1 MLEYIYGGE
10 HLLPHLLNARRL
22 GANAPFNDIT
32 DYADGRVMWGDSALV
47 AMSDWLLEGNRVAHI
62 IAASSADVDLF
73 FAEEPAGQNIAQEFA
88 AQWRL
93 DRGVDTSCL
102 IGLHVKRGGLA
113 RSQSGGD
120 SGLKVQRYTIR
131 RPVLCTPDF
140 SIQQHA
146 LTTKGGTL
154 RFFAGLL
161 AGATVD
167 PGLLVTRAE
176 WSSMRQAHVENVLD
190 QRFTTLIVRS
200 SAVSED
206 SFTSSNAGAYTSV
219 MNVDGRDGDA
229 IAQAVDT
236 VFHSYGEG
244 SPHDQVL
251 LQRQIVDAAMSG
263 VCSSRVVG
271 RNAPYFVVNYDDS
284 SGRTDTVTS
293 GHTNALKTLYV
304 SRTAHEAQIRAP
316 HVLRRLL
323 AVVRDIERCADHA
336 ALDVEFIVDRT
347 GMIHVVQIRPLVG
360 NYGHSDDAAIEARI
374 RSSIG
379 LLSSRKTTV
388 DGIVQGGK
396 AIFGTMPDANPA
408 ELIGI
413 KPRPLAFSLYQ
424 RLITDSVVTNQ
435 RLEYG
440 YRDVRPVQHM
450 LKLGGNPYID
460 VRSSFN
466 SFTPAA
472 LSPALVDKLLNLYV
486 ARLERD
492 PGLHDKVEFEVVV
505 STWFPGLADWLQAR
519 YGHALGSAEIAEV
532 CDASKGIF
540 HSALQRVEADH
551 ADVESYRGLFDA
563 VMSSGLDPL
572 HKAWRLIEICH
583 HRGCK
588 PFAHLARAAFVAVS
602 TLKGLVNVGALE
614 SAHYES
620 YLHSI
625 ESISS
630 EMERDAV
637 KVQTGELARSAFYER
652 YGHLRPGTYDIL
664 SPAYFEDPARYLDP
678 AVDAAKAVDKSG
690 WTLPPATIAAV
701 HAALG
706 NEIEGLTF
714 ETFDRFARRAIHG
727 REYGKFVYTRYL
739 SHGLNQLLLWG
750 QQIGLTRD
758 DLAYLHLHDL
768 DELIAGMRQLDVTQ
782 LKATID
788 ARRIDY
794 ELDCRIELPDLLF
807 GPADFASFHKRPG
820 QPNFITNR
828 AINAESVNVLAT
840 SDPLSLA
847 LAGKIAVVE
856 SADPGF
862 DWLFGHSI
870 AGLITR
876 YGGAN
881 SHMAIRCAEL
891 GIAAAIGVGDVL
903 YGKVEDAARIML
915 DCNSKR
921 IAVFQTA

>member
-10 HLLPHLLNARRL
+10 HVLTHVLNARRL
-22 GANAPFNDIT
+22 GAGAPSSHTPDE
-32 DYADGRVMWGDSALV
+32 DSAV
-47 AMSDWLLEGNRVAHI
+47 IAMGDFLLEDDRVARIVAASRADIDLFVSGEPAPYGIAHELAAQWTLDRSIDMSHVVGLHVRRGVLAAMGNSSSPDLNIQRHI
-62 IAASSADVDLF
+62 IA
-73 FAEEPAGQNIAQEFA
+73 
-88 AQWRL
+88 
-93 DRGVDTSCL
+93 
-102 IGLHVKRGGLA
+102 
-113 RSQSGGD
+113 
-120 SGLKVQRYTIR
+120 
-131 RPVLCTPDF
+131 RPLLCTPGF

-146 LTTKGGTL
+146 LTTKGATL

-161 AGATVD
+161 TDATID

-176 WSSMRQAHVENVLD
+176 WCTERQAFVDRVIHQESP
-190 QRFTTLIVRS
+190 IWIARS

-236 VFHSYGEG
+236 VFHSYGRG

-263 VCSSRVVG
+263 VCASRVVG

-293 GHTNALKTLYV
+293 GTTNALKTLYV
-304 SRTAHEAQIRAP
+304 SRTAHAAQIRAP
-316 HVLRRLL
+316 RSVRRLL
-323 AVVRDIERCADHA
+323 AVVRDIERCADHT
-336 ALDVEFIVDRT
+336 ALDVEFIVDRA
-347 GMIHVVQIRPLVG
+347 GIIHIVQIRPLVG
-360 NYGHSDDAAIEARI
+360 DYGQTCDAAVEARI
-374 RSSIG
+374 RSSMR
-379 LLSSRKTTV
+379 LMSSRQITG
-388 DGIVQGGK
+388 DGILQGEK
-396 AIFGTMPDANPA
+396 AIFGIMPDANPA

-450 LKLGGNPYID
+450 LRLGGNPYID

-472 LSPALVDKLLNLYV
+472 LSPTLANKLLNLYV
-486 ARLERD
+486 ARLECD

-505 STWFPGLADWLQAR
+505 STWFPGLANWLQAR
-519 YGHALGSAEIAEV
+519 YGEALCGAEIAEI
-532 CDASKGIF
+532 CAAAKDIF
-540 HSALQRVEADH
+540 HSALRRVEADH
-551 ADVESYRGLFDA
+551 TDVESYGNLFDA
-563 VMSSGLDPL
+563 VMSSGHEPL

-583 HRGCK
+583 HHGCK

-602 TLKGLVNVGALE
+602 TLKGLVNVGVLDRVD
-614 SAHYES
+614 YEN

-625 ESISS
+625 QSISG

-637 KVQTGELARSAFYER
+637 KVQTGELARTLFYER

-678 AVDAAKAVDKSG
+678 FIDAAKAVDKSG
-690 WTLPPATIAAV
+690 WTLPPTTIAAV
-701 HAALG
+701 NAALSD
-706 NEIEGLTF
+706 EFEGLSF
-714 ETFDRFARRAIHG
+714 ETVDRFARRAIHG

-750 QQIGLTRD
+750 EQLGLTRD

-768 DELIAGMRQLDVTQ
+768 DELISGMRQPDVAQ
-782 LKATID
+782 LKATIGS
-788 ARRIDY
+788 RRVDY
-794 ELDCRIELPDLLF
+794 DLDSRIELPDLVF
-807 GPADFASFHKRPG
+807 SPADFLSFHKRPG
-820 QPNFITNR
+820 QPNFITNL
-828 AINAESVNVLAT
+828 AVDAGSVNVLAT
-840 SDPLSLA
+840 SDPRSLE
-847 LAGKIAVVE
+847 LAGRIAVVE

-891 GIAAAIGVGDVL
+891 GVAAAIGVGDVL
-903 YGKVEDAARIML
+903 YGKVEQAARIVL
-915 DCNSKR
+915 DCHAKR
-921 IAVFQTA
+921 ITVVQTA